1 MSVIT
6 IGDKISTINDIDNQ
20 NKNNYTKIMKYKN
33 LDDEFNLVSLKSR
46 YTLQKINSLMEE
58 NKDEEIDID
67 DLNDPKNSEYKNN
80 ILKRKIIQYY
90 CRNKSDKNDFIPPSE
105 EVIKK
110 IRQFKKWQNFEIF
123 QKNGV
128 KNYLENLMPDYKI
141 VHKTR
146 DLIDNNVNL
155 VTKIHIKHNSNDNNS
170 TNILPKIINNCSSIE
185 KDNELLFDKNQSF
198 ADYDAP
204 KNYQRKIIR
213 NKSMDEIIKKNYS
226 KSKINQNSIFSKK
239 NQKISNSKL
248 KNKRKNSIISNNK
261 SSSLIRF
268 FDNSKKNES
277 KFNNS
282 KEIKSFEDS
291 VFCLNKSLIPISI
304 DKSIRTT
311 QFGGALLHVNSLMRN
326 KNIND
331 LVPYYSPKKVQ
342 EKLRDYKMQRNKV
355 IHNKDYMYHIDNT
368 FITNKNNFNYYDYLI
383 F

>member
-58 NKDEEIDID
+58 NKDEDIDID

-90 CRNKSDKNDFIPPSE
+90 CRNKNDKNAFIPPSE

-110 IRQFKKWQNFEIF
+110 IRQFKKWQNYEIF

-128 KNYLENLMPDYKI
+128 KNYLENLMPDYKT

-146 DLIDNNVNL
+146 NLIDNNVNL
-155 VTKIHIKHNSNDNNS
+155 VTKINVKHNSNNNNS
-170 TNILPKIINNCSSIE
+170 INILPKIINNYSTIE

-198 ADYDAP
+198 ANYDVP

-213 NKSMDEIIKKNYS
+213 NKSMDEITKKNFS
-226 KSKINQNSIFSKK
+226 ISKINQNSIFSKK

-248 KNKRKNSIISNNK
+248 KNKRKDSIISNNK

-311 QFGGALLHVNSLMRN
+311 PFGGALLHVNSLMRN

-368 FITNKNNFNYYDYLI
+368 FITYRNNFNNYDYMI